1 MHWVMLIESI
11 YGWYDFLHFVD
22 IGELSEEEP
31 QELELE
37 SDENSSLD
45 NNDGDGVDES
55 EGGESD
61 EDKDD
66 DDDEEMS
73 DDGDISGDEE
83 EEDELIGQDQ
93 GEMQSFSAEK
103 LEDEVE
109 KGKAAKNQL
118 RECTFSTL
126 YITPIH

>member
-11 YGWYDFLHFVD
+11 YDWYDFLHFVD

-55 EGGESD
+55 EGDEGGESD

-73 DDGDISGDEE
+73 DDEDISGDEE
-83 EEDELIGQDQ
+83 EEDELIGRDQ
-93 GEMQSFSAEK
+93 GKMQSFSAEK

-118 RECTFSTL
+118 REYTSLHCT
-126 YITPIH
+126 